1 MRYAYLDTET
11 TGLHPGNDKGEIIEI
26 AIINVDDGMMEKW
39 VTKIKPQHIE
49 TAHPKALE
57 INGYNAD
64 AWKDAPTFEE
74 IAPEIHRRLNGA
86 IVVGHNVN
94 FDLKFLDHHFNDSA
108 KRMGH
113 SLRLSHRNIID
124 TVTLAQEHLR
134 PTGLKSVSM
143 DNIRRWLG
151 WSLND
156 AHTALK
162 DADDVRKLHNTLHQ
176 AGWLKR
182 WWWSWRGPKNMQKT
196 QK

>member
-26 AIINVDDGMMEKW
+26 AIITVSHDKTHLAKW
-39 VTKIKPQHIE
+39 CTKIKPTHIE

-57 INGYNAD
+57 VNGYTEE
-64 AWKDAPTFEE
+64 AWADAPTFEE
-74 IAPEIHRRLNGA
+74 VASEIHQRLEGSV
-86 IVVGHNVN
+86 IVGHNVN
-94 FDLKFLDHHFNDSA
+94 FDLKFLRHHFKESSCD
-108 KRMGH
+108 
-113 SLRLSHRNIID
+113 LRLSHRNVID
-124 TVTLAQEHLR
+124 TVTLAQEHLK
-134 PTGLKSVSM
+134 PTGLESVSM

-151 WSLND
+151 WSLID

-182 WWWSWRGPKNMQKT
+182 WWWSWRGPKNMQKA

>member
-11 TGLHPGNDKGEIIEI
+11 TGLKPGKDSGEIIEI
-26 AIINVDDGMMEKW
+26 AIINVYDGMMEKW
-39 VTKIKPQHIE
+39 VTKIRPTHIE

-57 INGYNAD
+57 VNGYTEAEWANAPSFD
-64 AWKDAPTFEE
+64 E
-74 IAPEIHRRLNGA
+74 IAPEIYRRLKGA
-86 IVVGHNVN
+86 TIVGHNVN
-94 FDLKFLDHHFNDSA
+94 FDLKFLDHHFSESSCD
-108 KRMGH
+108 
-113 SLRLSHRNIID
+113 LRISHRNVID
-124 TVTLAQEHLR
+124 TVTLAQEHLK

-151 WSLND
+151 WSLID

-182 WWWSWRGPKNMQKT
+182 LWWRWNGPRNWERSNGKE
-196 QK
+196 